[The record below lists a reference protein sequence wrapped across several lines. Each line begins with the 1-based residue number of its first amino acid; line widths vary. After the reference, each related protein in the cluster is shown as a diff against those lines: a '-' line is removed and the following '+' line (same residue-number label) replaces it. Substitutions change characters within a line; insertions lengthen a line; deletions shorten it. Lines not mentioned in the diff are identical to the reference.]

1 MDPRIDI
8 LPNKPGVYI
17 MRDRSGTIIYIG
29 KAKNLSDRVK
39 QYFQESN
46 LYSRG
51 WKLPSLLPLIA
62 KIDYVT
68 CASERDA
75 LVLEEKLIKQ
85 YQPFFNSMGKDGK
98 SYPYLKLTMGED
110 YPRLFI
116 TRRVVKG
123 KDLYFGPYPKSSIVK
138 SLMRFLWK
146 SKYAPLR
153 PCKWSFSR
161 QKPLAPLKINTC
173 IYYHTGQCPAPC
185 AGKILYEDYRQ
196 NAQRMADF
204 LDGNFEVVREKITA
218 QMQRCS
224 SKLEYEQAAVYRNF
238 LQAMEHMKERVLVG
252 RFKDEQI
259 TTAMKNTD
267 KLKRLAEVIGLRKLP
282 AHIEAFDNS
291 HLFGREAVGCMVCYI
306 NGEKNHEH
314 YRRFKI
320 RSKLPEKGWSDFTMM
335 QESVYRRLRQ
345 IKRDPNQTPDLILLD
360 GGKSQIT
367 AALNAFDRAG
377 IFIPFIALAE
387 THEGIYLPGAAES
400 IKLPIG
406 DPALNLLMEIRD
418 EVHRF
423 AITYHRKLR
432 SKAELHGHEKQEG
445 LLDGTDPGR
454 REE

>member
-17 MRDRSGTIIYIG
+17 MRDRVGTIIYVG

-110 YPRLFI
+110 YPRLHI

-123 KDLYFGPYPKSSIVK
+123 KDLYYGPYPKSSIVK

-161 QKPLAPLKINTC
+161 EKELAAQKINTC
-173 IYYHTGQCPAPC
+173 IYSHTGQ
-185 AGKILYEDYRQ
+185 
-196 NAQRMADF
+196 
-204 LDGNFEVVREKITA
+204 
-218 QMQRCS
+218 
-224 SKLEYEQAAVYRNF
+224 
-238 LQAMEHMKERVLVG
+238 
-252 RFKDEQI
+252 
-259 TTAMKNTD
+259 
-267 KLKRLAEVIGLRKLP
+267 
-282 AHIEAFDNS
+282 
-291 HLFGREAVGCMVCYI
+291 
-306 NGEKNHEH
+306 
-314 YRRFKI
+314 
-320 RSKLPEKGWSDFTMM
+320 
-335 QESVYRRLRQ
+335 
-345 IKRDPNQTPDLILLD
+345 
-360 GGKSQIT
+360 
-367 AALNAFDRAG
+367 
-377 IFIPFIALAE
+377 
-387 THEGIYLPGAAES
+387 
-400 IKLPIG
+400 
-406 DPALNLLMEIRD
+406 
-418 EVHRF
+418 
-423 AITYHRKLR
+423 
-432 SKAELHGHEKQEG
+432 
-445 LLDGTDPGR
+445 
-454 REE
+454 

>member
-1 MDPRIDI
+1 MDQRIALLPRQ
-8 LPNKPGVYI
+8 PGVYI
-17 MRDRSGTIIYIG
+17 MRDRAGTIIYIG

-39 QYFQESN
+39 QYFQQSN

-51 WKLPSLLPLIA
+51 WKLPSLLPLIS

-98 SYPYLKLTMGED
+98 SYPYLKLTTSED
-110 YPRLFI
+110 FPRLFI
-116 TRRVVKG
+116 TRRRIKG
-123 KDLYFGPYPKSSIVK
+123 KDLYFGPYPKSSIVQ

-173 IYYHTGQCPAPC
+173 IYFHTGQCPAPC
-185 AGKILYEDYRQ
+185 AGKISYEDYRQ

-204 LDGNFEVVREKITA
+204 LDGNFEKVREKITA
-218 QMQRCS
+218 QMQACS
-224 SKLEYEQAAVYRNF
+224 SKMQYEQAAVYRNF
-238 LQAMEHMKERVLVG
+238 LHAMEHMKERVLVG

-267 KLKRLAEVIGLRKLP
+267 KLKRLAEVIGLHKLP

-320 RSKLPEKGWSDFTMM
+320 RSKLPEKGGSDFTMM
-335 QESVYRRLRQ
+335 EESVYRRLRQ
-345 IKRDPNQTPDLILLD
+345 IKRDPSQTPDLILLD

-367 AALNAFDRAG
+367 AALNAFERAG

-432 SKAELHGHEKQEG
+432 DKDVFEK
-445 LLDGTDPGR
+445 
-454 REE
+454 

>member
-29 KAKNLSDRVK
+29 KAKKLSDRVK

-75 LVLEEKLIKQ
+75 LVLEEKLIKE

-110 YPRLFI
+110 YPRLHI
-116 TRRVVKG
+116 TRRIVKG

-185 AGKILYEDYRQ
+185 AGKISYEDYRQ

-204 LDGNFEVVREKITA
+204 LDGNFGAVQEKITA
-218 QMQRCS
+218 LMKSCS
-224 SKLEYEQAAVYRNF
+224 ADMEYEQAAVYRNF

-252 RFKDEQI
+252 RFKDDQI
-259 TTAMKNTD
+259 TTAMQNTD
-267 KLKRLAEVIGLRKLP
+267 KLKRLAEVIGLKKLP

-320 RSKLPEKGWSDFTMM
+320 RSKLPEKGGSDFTMM

-345 IKRDPNQTPDLILLD
+345 IKRDPAQTPDLILLD

-367 AALNAFDRAG
+367 AAMNAFEKAG

-432 SKAELHGHEKQEG
+432 DKAVLE
-445 LLDGTDPGR
+445 
-454 REE
+454 